1 MNFQGECILKS
12 KILIAEDEM
21 IEAMAFQY
29 HLESFGYD
37 VVGIVT
43 NGDGAI
49 QKAVEVKLDL
59 ILMDINLKGDLD
71 GIETVRKI
79 NDDRNIPV
87 VYLTGSHRNLN
98 LEELTASAGFL
109 TKPVNKIEL
118 KNTIDHVL
126 K

>member
-1 MNFQGECILKS
+1 MKS
-12 KILIAEDEM
+12 KILIVEDEM

-59 ILMDINLKGDLD
+59 ILMDINLKGDLN
-71 GIETVRKI
+71 GIETARKI
-79 NDDRNIPV
+79 NDERNTPV

-98 LEELTASAGFL
+98 LEELTSSAGFL
-109 TKPVNKIEL
+109 TKPVNKIKL
-118 KNTIDHVL
+118 KKHHRSRA
-126 K
+126 